1 MAFDKNEIIFDNKS
15 VSDLFSDIYKNSKNK
30 KKQIDDLLDS
40 VTNLVSTV
48 SDAAIILPMLKDV
61 FDIAIKN
68 DEQLVK
74 LATVVQRIIS
84 SNNNNDN
91 KENLE
96 LLSADEKKQLLEN
109 NNIIKQFD
117 VNEKYDAL
125 KTMIVDA
132 KKEISKNDKQL
143 VEEVNVKKN

>member
-1 MAFDKNEIIFDNKS
+1 MAFNKDEIVFDNKS

-74 LATVVQRIIS
+74 LATVIQRIIS
-84 SNNNNDN
+84 SNNSNNTN
-91 KENLE
+91 ENTE
-96 LLSADEKKQLLEN
+96 LLTAEEKKQLLEN
-109 NNIIKQFD
+109 NNIKQFNVEENFD
-117 VNEKYDAL
+117 KL
-125 KTMIVDA
+125 KVMIDDA
-132 KKEISKNDKQL
+132 KKQINKNDKQL
-143 VEEVNVKKN
+143 VENVDVKKD